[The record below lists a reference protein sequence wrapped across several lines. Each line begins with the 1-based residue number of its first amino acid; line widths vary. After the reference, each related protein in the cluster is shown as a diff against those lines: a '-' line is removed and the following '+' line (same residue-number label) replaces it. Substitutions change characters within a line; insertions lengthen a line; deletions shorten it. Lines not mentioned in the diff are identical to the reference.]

1 MMMMTMVIIMMII
14 MMMMIMMMIVTMKMM
29 MVEEFEEINIIPF
42 KGGDGK
48 HKLITIIKI
57 MIMKYP
63 VL

>member
-1 MMMMTMVIIMMII
+1 MMMMTMVII

-63 VL
+63 AL